1 MITMRPT
8 SMRGAPLSRTGWS
21 RGLPPVLGESDGRA
35 RAAGGDPGPAR
46 AVRHAF
52 EPGLVE
58 MMLADLGSEPGRLLL
73 LEHALLELWDR
84 RDRGLLTLS
93 AYRETGRVDGAI
105 AQRADQVY
113 EGLSEG
119 DRASVRR
126 MMLRL
131 TQPGEGRKTR
141 AVASRGGSCSPSG
154 RDHLYVSSNRPRSA
168 KAGPANGPS
177 LVSSLPVVWLIVGS
191 APRLLTPLPGAVPK
205 EAGGSAA
212 R

>member
-1 MITMRPT
+1 
-8 SMRGAPLSRTGWS
+8 
-21 RGLPPVLGESDGRA
+21 
-35 RAAGGDPGPAR
+35 
-46 AVRHAF
+46 
-52 EPGLVE
+52 
-58 MMLADLGSEPGRLLL
+58 MMLADLGSEPGRLPL

-131 TQPGEGRKTR
+131 TQPGEGTEDTR
-141 AVASRGGSCSPSG
+141 RRVQR
-154 RDHLYVSSNRPRSA
+154 RE
-168 KAGPANGPS
+168 
-177 LVSSLPVVWLIVGS
+177 
-191 APRLLTPLPGAVPK
+191 LLTF
-205 EAGGSAA
+205 GGGIIFT
-212 R
+212 